1 MGRQWLQKNREINAA
16 KRGKIFN
23 KILREVSIAAKTGV
37 PDPTMNPRLAVA
49 VEAARKQSVPNDTI
63 ARAIKKGAGLLG
75 DKVELEAVTF
85 EGYAPHHVP
94 VIVECLTD
102 NRNRLAPEMRVL
114 FRNGQLGARVSFLFD
129 HVGIV
134 EATREGGG
142 VDLEEVAIG
151 AGAQNVEP
159 LDHGV
164 ADDHVGGRFLTDPGD
179 LDAVTKALKESG
191 WSVTTSEIGYHAKD
205 PVELAPEARA
215 DVETFLEAIDD
226 QDDVHRIWPALK

>member
-23 KILREVSIAAKTGV
+23 KLVREITVAAKAGV
-37 PDPTMNPRLAVA
+37 PDPVMNPRLAVA

-75 DKVELEAVTF
+75 DKIELESVTY

-134 EATREGGG
+134 EATHATAAL
-142 VDLEEVAIG
+142 DLEEAAIG
-151 AGAQNVEP
+151 AGAQDVEP
-159 LDHGV
+159 LEQTPEGHS
-164 ADDHVGGRFLTDPGD
+164 GGRFLTERAD
-179 LDAVTKALKESG
+179 LDAVTKALKDAG
-191 WSVTTSEIGYHAKD
+191 WTVTTSEIGYVAKD
-205 PVELAPEARA
+205 PVDLPADQRA

-226 QDDVHRIWPALK
+226 QDDVHRIYAALR

>member
-23 KILREVSIAAKTGV
+23 KLVREITVAAKTGV
-37 PDPTMNPRLAVA
+37 ADPVMNPRLAVA

-75 DKVELEAVTF
+75 EKIELETVTY

-114 FRNGQLGARVSFLFD
+114 FRNGQLGARVAFLFD

-134 EATREGGG
+134 EATHAKAGL
-142 VDLEEVAIG
+142 DLEEAAIG

-159 LDHGV
+159 LESTPEG
-164 ADDHVGGRFLTDPGD
+164 ASGGRFLTDAKD
-179 LDAVTKALKESG
+179 LDAVTHALKDGG
-191 WSVTTSEIGYHAKD
+191 WSVTTSEIGYVAKD
-205 PVELAPEARA
+205 PVDVTPEQRA
-215 DVETFLEAIDD
+215 DVEAFLEAIDD
-226 QDDVHRIWPALK
+226 QDDVHRIYAALR

>member
-23 KILREVSIAAKTGV
+23 KLVREISIAAKVGV
-37 PDPTMNPRLAVA
+37 PDPVMNPRLHVA

-75 DKVELEAVTF
+75 EKVELETVTF

-134 EATREGGG
+134 EATREASS

-151 AGAQNVEP
+151 AGAQNVER

-164 ADDHVGGRFLTDPGD
+164 PDGHVGGRFLTDAAD
-179 LDAVTKALKESG
+179 LDAVTKSLKDSG
-191 WSVTTSEIGYHAKD
+191 WTVTTSEIGYVGKD
-205 PVELAPEARA
+205 PIDLAPDARA
-215 DVETFLEAIDD
+215 GVEAFLEAIDD
-226 QDDVHRIWPALK
+226 LDDVHRIWASLK